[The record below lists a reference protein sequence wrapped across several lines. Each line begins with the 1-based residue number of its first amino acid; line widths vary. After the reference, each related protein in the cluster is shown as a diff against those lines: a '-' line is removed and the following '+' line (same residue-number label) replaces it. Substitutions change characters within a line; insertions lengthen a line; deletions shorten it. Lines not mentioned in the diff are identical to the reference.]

1 MDQFGGQCV
10 EPFMTAP
17 LPRSSFGVRPDLRP
31 LKVFGGTLALL
42 GVTLAALAAASGNGP
57 ATVVIGVAGFGAV
70 SLLCLL
76 SVAAGLHALL
86 SPKPLSQGLA
96 VLTVLGPVIG
106 GAAMSF
112 FGAFMA
118 LWATSGFQRG

>member
-1 MDQFGGQCV
+1 MDQFVGRCV
-10 EPFMTAP
+10 EPVMTAP
-17 LPRSSFGVRPDLRP
+17 LRP
-31 LKVFGGTLALL
+31 LKVFGATLAVL
-42 GVTLAALAAASGNGP
+42 GLTLAGLAGASGHEAAP
-57 ATVVIGVAGFGAV
+57 AVIGVAGFAAV

-76 SVAAGLHALL
+76 SVAAGLHTLF
-86 SPKPLSQGLA
+86 SPKPLSPGLT

-118 LWATSGFQRG
+118 LWATSGFHRVPG